1 MDQAHLGEAL
11 YASFD
16 GEFVWLRTS
25 NGALTTNE
33 VVLELA
39 AVEKL
44 LDFIKTLAKP
54 EQREAASSVHR
65 AAAPAPGSTTVGHAL
80 Q

>member
-1 MDQAHLGEAL
+1 MEQAYLGEAL

-54 EQREAASSVHR
+54 EQGEVVS
-65 AAAPAPGSTTVGHAL
+65 PAH
-80 Q
+80 